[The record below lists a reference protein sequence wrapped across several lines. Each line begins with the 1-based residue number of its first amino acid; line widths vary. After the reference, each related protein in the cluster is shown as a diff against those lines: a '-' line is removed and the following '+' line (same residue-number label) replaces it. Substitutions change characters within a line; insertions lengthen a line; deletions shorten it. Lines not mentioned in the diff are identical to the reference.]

1 MKDTFGIDF
10 SEASTWR
17 GMVWIVSACGVAL
30 DPEEQNTIIMFG
42 MALSGVIGMCW
53 KRYKS
58 HA

>member
-17 GMVWIVSACGVAL
+17 GLVWIVSACGVAL
-30 DPEEQNTIIMFG
+30 DPDEQNAIVAAG
-42 MALSGVIGMCW
+42 MAVAGLIGVFW
-53 KRYKS
+53 KRYR